1 MLSSLRRHFFCSFV
15 EKYRRI
21 LPSKNDVEKSCR
33 ILLSKNDVYCRRL
46 PSKQGFRC
54 RKMLAKNVVGFLC
67 RKMMSI
73 AVEYKKMMSKFVDCR
88 RKMLAKFTVELQC
101 RIIVSNPCVEKCRQK
116 MMSKNTV
123 ELFCRKILQNYVFF
137 IFKYFLL
144 IKRNIFKSIEQ
155 YIV

>member
-1 MLSSLRRHFFCSFV
+1 M
-15 EKYRRI
+15 
-21 LPSKNDVEKSCR
+21 SKNLVEFYCRKTMSIAVDCRRNRGSDVEKCW
-33 ILLSKNDVYCRRL
+33 
-46 PSKQGFRC
+46 

-155 YIV
+155 YIVNK